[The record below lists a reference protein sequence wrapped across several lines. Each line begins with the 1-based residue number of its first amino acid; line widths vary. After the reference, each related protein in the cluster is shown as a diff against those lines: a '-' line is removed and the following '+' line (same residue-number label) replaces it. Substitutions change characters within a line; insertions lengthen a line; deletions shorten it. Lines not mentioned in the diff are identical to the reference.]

1 MPIFAAGSPEPAI
14 EQNRRQDAM
23 DAVNAN
29 LEKGADFPIP
39 DNVFAETVVSV
50 KHYTDRLFKF
60 RITRPASFRF
70 RSGEFVMIG
79 LPNAERPVFRA
90 YSIASP
96 SWDEELEFYSI
107 KVPGGPLTEH
117 LQKIQ
122 PGDTVLMRKKPT
134 GTLVN
139 DALLPGKR
147 LYMFSTGTG
156 IAPFA
161 SLIRDPET
169 YEKFEEV
176 ILTHTCRLVAEL
188 QYGEEL
194 VAELKDDPLIGEFA
208 GHLRYYPSATREEFA
223 RTGRIT
229 QLIENGQIFAELG
242 VPPLNPE
249 TDRAMICGAMGVLKD
264 VRTLCEKAGLKEGS
278 NAAPGTFVVERAFVD

>member
-1 MPIFAAGSPEPAI
+1 MSDIEPIVQGAPAGFAIPAG
-14 EQNRRQDAM
+14 
-23 DAVNAN
+23 
-29 LEKGADFPIP
+29 
-39 DNVFAETVVSV
+39 VFAQTVTSV
-50 KHYTDRLFKF
+50 EHYTDRLFKF
-60 RITRPASFRF
+60 RITRPGSFRF

-79 LPNAERPVFRA
+79 LPNAEKPVYRA

-96 SWDEELEFYSI
+96 SWDEEIEFYSI
-107 KVPGGPLTEH
+107 KVPDGPLTGK

-169 YEKFEEV
+169 YEKFDEV
-176 ILTHTCRLVAEL
+176 ILTHTCREVAEL
-188 QYGEEL
+188 AYGEAL
-194 VAELKDDPLIGEFA
+194 VKGVLEDPLVGEFA
-208 GHLRYYPSATREEFA
+208 AGRLRRYATVTRQDYG
-223 RTGRIT
+223 RRGRIT
-229 QLIENGQIFAELG
+229 DLMTSGKLFEDLG
-242 VPPLNPE
+242 VPVISPDA
-249 TDRAMICGAMGVLKD
+249 DRGMICGSMAMLQETKTVL
-264 VRTLCEKAGLKEGS
+264 EGFGLAEGANS
-278 NAAPGTFVVERAFVD
+278 KPDTFVVERAFVG